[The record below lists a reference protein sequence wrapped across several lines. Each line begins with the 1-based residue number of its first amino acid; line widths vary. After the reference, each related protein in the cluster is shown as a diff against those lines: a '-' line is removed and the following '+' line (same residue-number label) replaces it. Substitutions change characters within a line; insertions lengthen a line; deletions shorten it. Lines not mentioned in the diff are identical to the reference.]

1 MFIFASDLHLCPA
14 RPGTV
19 HLFERFLESLAQR
32 TDVEALYLLGDLFEY
47 WAGDDDLADPF
58 NARICAAIQKVGAG
72 DTPHSKS
79 PGGTARS
86 KSPGGMAIFFLPGN
100 RDFLVGERFCAATG
114 ARLLPDE
121 VVVDLA
127 GTKTLLLHGDT
138 LCTDDIEYQRF
149 RALVRSPLWQ
159 RDFLALPLAERRAQI
174 EALRAKSEQEKS
186 GKPYAIMDVNAAAV
200 ARILHAHGVTRVI
213 HGHTHRRARHDV
225 GGVGRPAER
234 WVLGD
239 WGATGNALAC
249 DADGC
254 HWQEWTP

>member
-58 NARICAAIQKVGAG
+58 NARICAAIRKVGAG
-72 DTPHSKS
+72 DT
-79 PGGTARS
+79 AL
-86 KSPGGMAIFFLPGN
+86 FFLPGN
-100 RDFLVGERFCAATG
+100 RDFLVGDGFCAATG

-159 RDFLALPLAERRAQI
+159 RDFLALPLSERRAQI

-200 ARILHAHGVTRVI
+200 ARALHAHGVTRMI

-225 GGVGRPAER
+225 GIDGRPAER

-249 DADGC
+249 AADGC